1 MSISI
6 RSLGAAGEV
15 TGSKHLIEIDGKRI
29 LVDCGAFQGKRA
41 EADEK
46 NRALLGDIP
55 ASSIDAVVL
64 SHAHFDHCGML
75 PLLVKRGF
83 SGTIL
88 STPATRDL
96 ANLVMMDSAHIQARD
111 ADYLSR
117 QAAKRGETFTWK
129 PLYDDLDVV
138 KTMEQFVTIS
148 YHRPYAVTEGV
159 GVEFF
164 DAGHILGSALIRMRL
179 KSIDGEEVV
188 MGFTGDLGRKNKP
201 IIRDPEFLVDLDYL
215 MLESTYG
222 DKLHE
227 NTDDAMERLAHI
239 VTKTAYAGGKIIIPA
254 FAVERTQAVSYTHL
268 TLPTNREV

>member
-96 ANLVMMDSAHIQARD
+96 ANLVDRKS
-111 ADYLSR
+111 
-117 QAAKRGETFTWK
+117 
-129 PLYDDLDVV
+129 VV
-138 KTMEQFVTIS
+138 
-148 YHRPYAVTEGV
+148 
-159 GVEFF
+159 
-164 DAGHILGSALIRMRL
+164 
-179 KSIDGEEVV
+179 
-188 MGFTGDLGRKNKP
+188 
-201 IIRDPEFLVDLDYL
+201 
-215 MLESTYG
+215 
-222 DKLHE
+222 
-227 NTDDAMERLAHI
+227 
-239 VTKTAYAGGKIIIPA
+239 
-254 FAVERTQAVSYTHL
+254 
-268 TLPTNREV
+268 